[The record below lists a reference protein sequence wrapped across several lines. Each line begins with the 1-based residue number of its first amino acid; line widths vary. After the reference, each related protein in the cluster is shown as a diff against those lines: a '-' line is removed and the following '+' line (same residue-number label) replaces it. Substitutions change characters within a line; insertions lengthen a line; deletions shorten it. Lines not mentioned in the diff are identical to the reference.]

1 MCRPAEALHYPAM
14 SLFLYNLLLPFV
26 MLVYLPAFMI
36 KMVRRGGGWRH
47 LVERFGIFTN
57 TQRVALRQL
66 HAPVWVHA
74 VSVGEVVA
82 ALEFI
87 RRWRERRPDVEVLLS
102 VTTTTG
108 HATAQARLPERVRL
122 IYCPLDFSFTVRRV
136 MRLVRPRL
144 LVIFEVEI
152 WPNLIAAAARAGVPV
167 ALANGRL
174 SDRSARGY
182 RRFAWFFRPLFRRFS
197 LLCVQS
203 EADAERLRAVV
214 GLDAPV
220 HVCNTMKFDQT
231 PDQTQRD
238 ANATLDAVF
247 GSGPRLVFTAGSTH
261 PGEEEAVAEA
271 FLNLKPEFPQLKLVL
286 VPRHHERTAQVEAVL
301 RNRGLVCRLLKTPPA
316 ESATTA
322 AGRQPPTVDVLLVN
336 TTGEL
341 MRFYGVADVAFVGK
355 SFAGNHGGHNIIEP
369 AIFAKPVLHGPNLE
383 NFRQVAEIFRRDHA
397 SIEVADA
404 DALASTLRA
413 LLANPAEREAFGRRA
428 RATVERHR
436 GAIARTLD
444 LLEPLTAP

>member
-1 MCRPAEALHYPAM
+1 M
-14 SLFLYNLLLPFV
+14 SLFLYNLLLPLA
-26 MLVYLPAFMI
+26 MLVYLPAFTIRMA
-36 KMVRRGGGWRH
+36 RRGGGWRH

-87 RRWRERRPDVEVLLS
+87 RRWRERRPDLEVLLS

-122 IYCPLDFSFTVRRV
+122 IYCPLDFHFTVRRV

-152 WPNLIAAAARAGVPV
+152 WPNLIAAAARAGIPV

-203 EADAERLRAVV
+203 DADAERLRAVA
-214 GLDAPV
+214 GGNAPV

-231 PDQTQRD
+231 PDQTRRD

-247 GSGPRLVFTAGSTH
+247 GPGPRLVFTAGSTH
-261 PGEEEAVAEA
+261 AGEEEAVADA
-271 FLNLKPEFPQLKLVL
+271 FLKLKPDFPRLKLVL
-286 VPRHHERTAQVEAVL
+286 VPRHHERAAQVEAML
-301 RNRGLVCRLLKTPPA
+301 RGRGLACRLLKPPPA
-316 ESATTA
+316 DSAPPA
-322 AGRQPPTVDVLLVN
+322 AGAPAPAADVLLVN

-341 MRFYGVADVAFVGK
+341 MRFYGVADAAFVGK

-383 NFRQVAEIFRRDHA
+383 NFRLVAEIFRRDHA

-404 DALASTLRA
+404 DALANTLRS
-413 LLANPAEREAFGRRA
+413 LLANPAEREAFGHRA
-428 RATVERHR
+428 RTTVERHR
-436 GAIARTLD
+436 GAIARTID
-444 LLEPLTAP
+444 LLEPLIAP

>member
-1 MCRPAEALHYPAM
+1 MYRQYKALHYPAM
-14 SLFLYNLLLPFV
+14 SLFLYNLFLPLV
-26 MLVYLPAFMI
+26 MLVYLPAFAI
-36 KMVRRGGGWRH
+36 KMVRRGGGWHH
-47 LVERFGIFTN
+47 LVERFGIFTS

-87 RRWRERRPDVEVLLS
+87 RRWRERRPGLEVLLS

-122 IYCPLDFSFTVRRV
+122 IYCPLDFHFTVRRV

-182 RRFAWFFRPLFRRFS
+182 RRYAWFFRPLLRRFS
-197 LLCVQS
+197 RLCVQS
-203 EADAERLRAVV
+203 AADAERLRAVV
-214 GLDAPV
+214 GPDAPV
-220 HVCNTMKFDQT
+220 QVCNTMKFDQT

-238 ANATLDAVF
+238 ANATLDAIF
-247 GSGPRLVFTAGSTH
+247 GTSPRLVLTAGSTH
-261 PGEEEAVAEA
+261 PGEEAAVADA
-271 FLNLKPEFPQLKLVL
+271 FLKLKSEFPQLKLVL
-286 VPRHHERTAQVEAVL
+286 VPRHHERTTQVEAVL
-301 RNRGLVCRLLKTPPA
+301 RDRGLAWHLLNAPPVVA
-316 ESATTA
+316 VATTSAPAPA
-322 AGRQPPTVDVLLVN
+322 ADVLLVN

-341 MRFYGVADVAFVGK
+341 MRFYSVADVAFVGK
-355 SFAGNHGGHNIIEP
+355 SLAGNHGGHNIIEP
-369 AIFAKPVLHGPNLE
+369 ALFAKPVLHGPNLE
-383 NFRQVAEIFRRDHA
+383 NFRQVAEIFRHDHA

-404 DALASTLRA
+404 DALTNTLRA
-413 LLANPAEREAFGRRA
+413 LLANPAERAAFGRRA
-428 RATVERHR
+428 RATVEHHR
-436 GAIARTLD
+436 GAIARTID
-444 LLEPLTAP
+444 LLEPLIAP

>member
-1 MCRPAEALHYPAM
+1 MA
-14 SLFLYNLLLPFV
+14 LFLYNLFLPVV
-26 MLVYLPAFMI
+26 MLVYLPAFTI

-47 LVERFGIFTN
+47 LAERFGVFTN

-87 RRWRERRPDVEVLLS
+87 RRWRERRPELEVLLS

-122 IYCPLDFSFTVRRV
+122 IYCPLDFHFTVRRV
-136 MRLVRPRL
+136 LRLIRPRL

-167 ALANGRL
+167 ALANGRM

-182 RRFAWFFRPLFRRFS
+182 RRFAWFFRPLFRRFAR
-197 LLCVQS
+197 LCVQS
-203 EADAERLRAVV
+203 EADAERLRAVA
-214 GLDAPV
+214 GQDAPV
-220 HVCNTMKFDQT
+220 QVCNTMKFDQT
-231 PDQTQRD
+231 PDQTQRG

-247 GSGPRLVFTAGSTH
+247 GPGPRLVFTAGSTH
-261 PGEEEAVAEA
+261 AGEEEAVADA
-271 FLNLKPEFPQLKLVL
+271 FLKLKPEFPQLKLIL
-286 VPRHHERTAQVEAVL
+286 VPRHHERAAQVEAIL
-301 RNRGLVCRLLKTPPA
+301 RDRGLTCRLLKTPPPA
-316 ESATTA
+316 ESATACGLRT
-322 AGRQPPTVDVLLVN
+322 PTVDVLLIN

-341 MRFYGVADVAFVGK
+341 MRFYGVADAAFVGK

-383 NFRQVAEIFRRDHA
+383 NFRLVAEIFRRDHA
-397 SIEVADA
+397 SIEVADT
-404 DALASTLRA
+404 DALANTLRA

-428 RATVERHR
+428 RETVERHR
-436 GAIARTLD
+436 GAIARTID
-444 LLEPLTAP
+444 LLEPLVAP